1 MIDNELQIHFSFQH
15 TCLQITES
23 YICRIQDVNPI
34 INAVVED
41 RFLDAIQDAKRVD
54 ALIESNILRADELR
68 RKYPLLGVPMTVK
81 ESIGVKGLSNGAGY
95 NFDQKRVAEED
106 AEVVRLCREAG
117 AIVLVVSN
125 TPILCLSTE
134 TSNNVTGRTLNP
146 YDTRRSPGGSSGGE
160 VSYTNT
166 KNNGGFELN
175 WFSDVRREEFV
186 IADVSPSIIGCV
198 VDSK

>member
-1 MIDNELQIHFSFQH
+1 MTNHFCHLPNSASTNCVQVTDDAFQIPFSFQH
-15 TCLQITES
+15 SCLQVIES
-23 YICRIQDVNPI
+23 YISRIQEVNPI

-41 RFLDAIQDAKRVD
+41 RFLDAIQDAKKVD
-54 ALIESNILRADELR
+54 GLIESNILRVDELR

-95 NFDQKRVAEED
+95 NFERKRAAPED

-160 VSYTNT
+160 V
-166 KNNGGFELN
+166 
-175 WFSDVRREEFV
+175 R
-186 IADVSPSIIGCV
+186 
-198 VDSK
+198 